1 MVNYLI
7 LDLLL
12 LFSVL
17 KDYDLIKDN
26 EKYILFGANLF
37 SLCLYMNLKLLMI
50 LPFYIGMAYL
60 MKKFGHKI
68 FCFVYLFII
77 ILLN

>member
-12 LFSVL
+12 LYSMI
-17 KDYDLIKDN
+17 KDYDSLRDK
-26 EKYILFGANLF
+26 EKYMIIGGNIL
-37 SLCLYMNLKLLMI
+37 SLCLYMNLEVL
-50 LPFYIGMAYL
+50 YISPIYIAVAYL
-60 MKKFGHKI
+60 MKVFNKKI
-68 FCFVYLFII
+68 FCFIYLFIN